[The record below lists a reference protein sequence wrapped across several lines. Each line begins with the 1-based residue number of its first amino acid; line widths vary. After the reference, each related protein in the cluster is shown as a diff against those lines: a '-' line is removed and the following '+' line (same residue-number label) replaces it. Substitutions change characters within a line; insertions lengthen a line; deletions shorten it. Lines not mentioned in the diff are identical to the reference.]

1 MNHKRKLSEPKLDEE
16 VEETFPASDPPSYM
30 GSTAVAGSPKDG
42 AHKDADGA
50 GPRVV
55 KEQTSVDLNKASAEE
70 LGSLPA
76 LGPGHVR
83 ALVSARPFK
92 SWDDIKRLEDFDD
105 KTVAGLKEGGAFIG
119 Y

>member
-1 MNHKRKLSEPKLDEE
+1 MNEKRKLSEPRLDEE

-30 GSTAVAGSPKDG
+30 GSTLVAGSPPDKER
-42 AHKDADGA
+42 KDADGQA
-50 GPRVV
+50 GVV
-55 KEQTSVDLNKASAEE
+55 QEQASVDLNRATAEE

-76 LGPGHVR
+76 LGPKHVR

-92 SWDDIKRLEDFDD
+92 SWNDIARHTDFDNE
-105 KTVAGLKEGGAFIG
+105 TVAKLKEGGAFIG

>member
-1 MNHKRKLSEPKLDEE
+1 MNDKRKVSEPKLDEE

-30 GSTAVAGSPKDG
+30 GSTAIAGAPPKGGKDG
-42 AHKDADGA
+42 DGHM
-50 GPRVV
+50 PVV
-55 KEQTSVDLNKASAEE
+55 QEQASVDLNRATAEE

-76 LGPGHVR
+76 LGPKHVR

-92 SWDDIKRLEDFDD
+92 SWNDIARLADFDAD
-105 KTVAGLKEGGAFIG
+105 TVAKLKEGGAFIG